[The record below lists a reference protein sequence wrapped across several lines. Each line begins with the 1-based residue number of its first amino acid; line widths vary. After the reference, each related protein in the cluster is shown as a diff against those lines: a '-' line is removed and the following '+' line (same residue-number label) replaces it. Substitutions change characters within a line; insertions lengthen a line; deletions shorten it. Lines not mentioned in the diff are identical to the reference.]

1 VLTPTRP
8 HGIVA
13 PGTDGRVGDLLVRT
27 AGEHGGDPAVV
38 DGDRTLTYGEL
49 LDRARSFA
57 AGLRE
62 GGFDRG
68 DVALLQLP
76 NWWETVVAAWGT
88 WLAGGVVL
96 PVVAIY
102 RRHELSFVVRQARPR
117 VVVAPEQHRGHRHA
131 ALLREVVAET
141 GVPARVVTVRG
152 AAPSADS
159 FEALADRV
167 ADRVADR
174 AADLPADGPAAGP
187 DDVAL
192 VLYTSGTTAAP
203 KGVLHTHR
211 TLLAEVAAMRSHCTL
226 DRSDTVFM
234 PSPLTH
240 ITGLSYGVILP
251 VALGSASVLLDR
263 WDPDAAC
270 DTVERHG
277 CRFTVSA
284 TPFLRGLTE
293 AYAGRGARSSLRIF
307 VCGGADIP
315 PDLVVAAQRTLAT
328 SVLRTYGSSEMPTLA
343 MVPADVGAGL
353 PDAEGPVM
361 TGDAMTLRASEDGT
375 QELLARGP
383 ELFVGYL
390 DATLNAS
397 AFTDDGWFRTGD
409 TATIADGTLRVVGRI
424 KDIINRGGEKFSAA
438 EVEWALLSHPDVEE
452 VAVVGFPDP
461 VLGERACAFVVP
473 RGGAEPDV
481 DTLRTH
487 LVAHGLA
494 VQKAPERVVVVDALP
509 RTASGKVQKF
519 LLRGRIGV
527 QPPPELRSV
536 SEGGS

>member
-1 VLTPTRP
+1 MLSATRP

-13 PGTDGRVGDLLVRT
+13 AGTDGLLGDLLLEAARRCD
-27 AGEHGGDPAVV
+27 GGVALV
-38 DGDRTLTYGEL
+38 DGDHVATYDEL
-49 LDRARSFA
+49 LARARGFA

-62 GGFDRG
+62 RGFAPG

-96 PVVAIY
+96 PVVSIY

-117 VVVAPEQHRGHRHA
+117 VVVAPEEHRGHTHA
-131 ALLREVVAET
+131 ALLREVLAET
-141 GVPARVVTVRG
+141 GVPATVVTVRG
-152 AAPSADS
+152 P
-159 FEALADRV
+159 R
-167 ADRVADR
+167 
-174 AADLPADGPAAGP
+174 ADGDADGFERLLATPVVVEHEQREP

-192 VLYTSGTTAAP
+192 VLYTSGTTADP

-211 TLLAEVAAMRSHCTL
+211 TLLAELRAMTAHCALTAD
-226 DRSDTVFM
+226 DRVFM

-240 ITGLSYGVILP
+240 VTGLSYGVLLP
-251 VALGSASVLLDR
+251 AALGSASVLLDR
-263 WDPDAAC
+263 WEPAAAAEL
-270 DTVERHG
+270 VERHA

-293 AYAGRGARSSLRIF
+293 QYAGRGAGSALRTF

-315 PDLVVAAQRTLAT
+315 PDLVVEAQRTLGCR
-328 SVLRTYGSSEMPTLA
+328 VLRTYGSSELPTLA
-343 MVPADVGAGL
+343 MVPRDRGADL

-361 TGDAMTLRASEDGT
+361 AGGEMTLRESESGVP
-375 QELLARGP
+375 ELLARAP

-390 DATLNAS
+390 DGALNDA

-409 TATIADGTLRVVGRI
+409 TAAIHGGTLRVVGRI
-424 KDIINRGGEKFSAA
+424 KDIINRGGEKYSAA
-438 EVEWALLSHPDVEE
+438 EVEFALLGHPDVEE
-452 VAVVGFPDP
+452 VAIVGFPDLE
-461 VLGERACAFVVP
+461 LGERACAFVVP
-473 RGGAEPDV
+473 RDGAAPGV
-481 DTLRTH
+481 ATLRDH
-487 LVAHGLA
+487 LVAQGLA
-494 VQKAPERVVVVDALP
+494 VQKAPERVVLIDALP

-527 QPPPELRSV
+527 QPPPERRSE
-536 SEGGS
+536 SEGGA